1 MQQKSTMAGGADL
14 YDRLAATAKGFIE
27 STNAATPR
35 DNNPDY
41 DLIKSFAAP
50 HFRIEWAPK
59 FFAHN
64 SPLLGDP
71 KDIEGFC
78 SHIRG
83 MSANL
88 STWAILVQNLFVD
101 VKKRTVIARADFWML
116 PNGGEKVVNDI
127 VFFIKCDE
135 TGEKIIDC
143 CEYVDPAASQAI
155 RDQIA
160 AKMWLKKA
168 DSAQAE
174 HDNGVVNGDGH

>member
-1 MQQKSTMAGGADL
+1 MAVERDL

-27 STNAATPR
+27 AANAATPR

-59 FFAHN
+59 LFARN
-64 SPLLGDP
+64 SPLLGDA

-78 SHIRG
+78 NHIRG

-88 STWAILVQNLFVD
+88 STWAILVNDMFVD
-101 VKKRTVIARADFWML
+101 VKRRTVIARADFWML
-116 PNGGEKVVNDI
+116 PNGGEKVCNDI
-127 VFFIKCDE
+127 VFFVKCDE
-135 TGEKIIDC
+135 SGEKIVDC

-160 AKMWLKKA
+160 AKTWESKT
-168 DSAQAE
+168 AQAKRV
-174 HDNGVVNGDGH
+174 DGSMGMVDVGVL